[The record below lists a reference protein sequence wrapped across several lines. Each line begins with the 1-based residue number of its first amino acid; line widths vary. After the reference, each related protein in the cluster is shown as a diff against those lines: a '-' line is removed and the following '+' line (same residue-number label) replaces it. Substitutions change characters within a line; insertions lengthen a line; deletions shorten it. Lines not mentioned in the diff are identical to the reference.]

1 MCKLTWLLGFKIIL
15 GAAQDMTVSTQLG
28 KMFLSLKYI
37 TSMSYYFDFFTVNYL
52 LCLIEYRIVNI
63 FCLRVNRFMGIVIRS
78 FISNKVTKNVSYQ
91 TETPFL
97 IFVFQLCFSMPSQ
110 LIVKS
115 VYTVLIFK

>member
-1 MCKLTWLLGFKIIL
+1 MCKLTWLLGFKVIL

-37 TSMSYYFDFFTVNYL
+37 TSMSYYFDFSTVNYL

-78 FISNKVTKNVSYQ
+78 FISNKVTKNVSHQ

-97 IFVFQLCFSMPSQ
+97 IFVFQLCFSMPSH